1 MARRAQENRVS
12 DDKEFDGKKFSDNLR
27 DQIHRDIHGRV
38 HVGIGILGKDGV
50 RPLPMHWG
58 LFSGG
63 IIALI
68 GLLILLDNLGFH
80 VLSHVFRFW
89 PMILILV
96 GAWNLTCK
104 SGRVFGGVL
113 VLLGLLFQ
121 LDTLGVAHFSWGEM
135 WPLAIIGVGFLVM
148 WSSLQARKISK
159 VVSDALGGESQ
170 ADPRTTLNEV
180 AIFGGIE
187 RRITSQDFQGGTIN
201 AVFGSVELDLRDVNI
216 QQEDAILEIN
226 SVFGS
231 VELRVPD
238 AWQITSR
245 GQAVFGSFQDDTR
258 NYRNENPANPL
269 RKSLILTGAAVFGS
283 VEIKN

>member
-1 MARRAQENRVS
+1 VS
-12 DDKEFDGKKFSDNLR
+12 DDKEFDGKKYSDNLR
-27 DQIHRDIHGRV
+27 DQIHRDINARV
-38 HVGIGILGKDGV
+38 QAGIGVSGKDGA
-50 RPLPMHWG
+50 RQLSGYWG
-58 LFSGG
+58 VFSGG

-68 GLLILLDNLGFH
+68 GLFILLDNMGIHL
-80 VLSHVFRFW
+80 LSHLYRFW
-89 PMILILV
+89 PIILILI
-96 GAWNLTCK
+96 GAWNLARK

-113 VLLGLLFQ
+113 VILGALFQ
-121 LDTLGVAHFSWGEM
+121 LDTLGVAHFGWGEM
-135 WPLAIIGVGFLVM
+135 WPLAIVGVGFLVM
-148 WSSLQARKISK
+148 WNSLQARKVSK
-159 VVSDALGGESQ
+159 VVSNVPGSESQ
-170 ADPRTTLNEV
+170 TDPRTTLSEV

-187 RRITSQDFQGGTIN
+187 RRITSQDFQGGNIN
-201 AVFGSVELDLRDVNI
+201 AIFGSVELDLREVNI
-216 QQEDAILEIN
+216 ERDEAVLEIN

-231 VELRVPD
+231 VELRVPE

>member
-1 MARRAQENRVS
+1 MGEERG
-12 DDKEFDGKKFSDNLR
+12 DKASR
-27 DQIHRDIHGRV
+27 GRFL
-38 HVGIGILGKDGV
+38 VGIGVRGKGIHTV
-50 RPLPMHWG
+50 STHWG

-68 GLLILLDNLGFH
+68 GLLILLDNMGIHL
-80 VLSHVFRFW
+80 LSHLYRFW
-89 PMILILV
+89 PMILILI
-96 GAWNLTCK
+96 GAWNLACK

-113 VLLGLLFQ
+113 VILGVLFQ
-121 LDTLGVAHFSWGEM
+121 LDALGIAHFSWGEM
-135 WPLAIIGVGFLVM
+135 WPLAIVGAGFLVM
-148 WSSLQARKISK
+148 WSSLQARKVSE
-159 VVSDALGGESQ
+159 VVSNVIGGETQ
-170 ADPRTTLNEV
+170 VDPRTTLNEV

-187 RRITSQDFQGGTIN
+187 RRISSQDFQGGNIN
-201 AVFGSVELDLRDVNI
+201 SIFGSVEIDLRDVNI
-216 QQEDAILEIN
+216 QQDEAILEIN

-231 VELRVPD
+231 VELRVPE

>member
-1 MARRAQENRVS
+1 VS
-12 DDKEFDGKKFSDNLR
+12 DDKEFDGKKYSDNLR
-27 DQIHRDIHGRV
+27 DQIHRDINARV
-38 HVGIGILGKDGV
+38 QAGIGVSGKDGA
-50 RPLPMHWG
+50 RQLSRYWG
-58 LFSGG
+58 VFSGG

-68 GLLILLDNLGFH
+68 GLFILLDNMGIHL
-80 VLSHVFRFW
+80 LSHLYRFW
-89 PMILILV
+89 PIILILI
-96 GAWNLTCK
+96 GAWNLARK

-113 VLLGLLFQ
+113 VILGVLFQ
-121 LDTLGVAHFSWGEM
+121 LDTLGVAHFGWGEM
-135 WPLAIIGVGFLVM
+135 WPLAIVGVGFLVM
-148 WSSLQARKISK
+148 WNSLQARNVSK
-159 VVSDALGGESQ
+159 VVSNVLGCESQ
-170 ADPRTTLNEV
+170 TDPRTTLSEV

-187 RRITSQDFQGGTIN
+187 RRITSQDFQGGNIN
-201 AVFGSVELDLRDVNI
+201 AIFGSVELDLRDVNI
-216 QQEDAILEIN
+216 ERDEAVLEIN

-231 VELRVPD
+231 VELRVPE

>member
-1 MARRAQENRVS
+1 VS
-12 DDKEFDGKKFSDNLR
+12 DDKEFDGKKYSENLR
-27 DQIHRDIHGRV
+27 DQIHRDINARV
-38 HVGIGILGKDGV
+38 HAGIGVSGKDGA
-50 RPLPMHWG
+50 RQLPRHWG
-58 LFSGG
+58 VFSGG
-63 IIALI
+63 IIALV
-68 GLLILLDNLGFH
+68 GLLILLDNLGIH
-80 VLSHVFRFW
+80 LLSHIYRFW
-89 PMILILV
+89 PMILILI
-96 GAWNLTCK
+96 GAWNLACK

-113 VLLGLLFQ
+113 IILGVLFQ

-135 WPLAIIGVGFLVM
+135 WPLAIVGVGFLVM
-148 WSSLQARKISK
+148 WNSLQARKVSK
-159 VVSDALGGESQ
+159 AVGNVAGGGSQ
-170 ADPRTTLNEV
+170 TDPRTTLNEV

-187 RRITSQDFQGGTIN
+187 RRITSQDFQGGNIN
-201 AVFGSVELDLRDVNI
+201 AIFGSVELDLRDVNI
-216 QQEDAILEIN
+216 ERDEAVLEIN

-231 VELRVPD
+231 VELRVPE

>member
-1 MARRAQENRVS
+1 MAWRVKENRMS
-12 DDKEFDGKKFSDNLR
+12 DDKEFDSKNYRDNLR
-27 DQIHRDIHGRV
+27 DKIRRDVLSGV
-38 HVGIGILGKDGV
+38 HVGIGIRGRHGT
-50 RPLPMHWG
+50 RPLPKHWG

-68 GLLILLDNLGFH
+68 GLLILLDNLGIH
-80 VLSHVFRFW
+80 LLSHLYRFW
-89 PMILILV
+89 PMILILIGV
-96 GAWNLTCK
+96 WNLASE

-113 VLLGLLFQ
+113 LILGALFQ
-121 LDTLGVAHFSWGEM
+121 LDALGIARFTWGEI
-135 WPLAIIGVGFLVM
+135 WPVAIIGLGFLVM
-148 WSSLQARKISK
+148 WSSLQARRLPALLSK
-159 VVSDALGGESQ
+159 SAGEPEG
-170 ADPRTTLNEV
+170 DPRTTLSEV

-187 RRITSQDFQGGTIN
+187 RRITSQDFQGGDIQ
-201 AVFGSVELDLRDVNI
+201 AVFGSVELDLRDANML
-216 QQEDAILEIN
+216 QDEAILEIN

-231 VELRVPD
+231 VELRVPE

-245 GQAVFGSFQDDTR
+245 GQAIFGSFQDDTR